1 MRTRSGLS
9 TSPQGDATPQPTS
22 QPTSSSTADGADP
35 ADKGAASSALALL
48 PDGKQNQGKDAE
60 AKGEL
65 VRLVHL
71 WSNVFPTSNL
81 GCDSAHLTPAVTS
94 ENVMDLLS
102 TLSATRYVPNS
113 LPSYFILAL

>member
-9 TSPQGDATPQPTS
+9 TSPEGDATSQPTS

-65 VRLVHL
+65 VHLVRWL
-71 WSNVFPTSNL
+71 RTFEDFDL
-81 GCDSAHLTPAVTS
+81 DESAPAVTS

-102 TLSATRYVPNS
+102 TLSASRYDPNNLS
-113 LPSYFILAL
+113 FV